1 MKDFLK
7 YLAATILGMAIVS
20 VFSLLLFFIMLG
32 SMVSINTQKPAL
44 QDNSVLRINLSGT
57 INERAQENPLAQI
70 LGNDVLQQ
78 QGLDDILRAIEV
90 AKTDDRISGIYL
102 EGGVLSAD
110 FASMQEIRGALNDF
124 KKSQKFLIAYGENYT
139 QGAYYICSVADKVL
153 LNPSG
158 MLDWHGIAS
167 QPIFYKDLLD
177 KIGVK
182 MQVFRVGTYKSYVE
196 PYTRTDM
203 SPENKQQVQ
212 AFIDDIWDKL
222 CQDVS
227 DSRQLQKDSVKAL
240 VDKYITLA
248 DPQIYVKEK
257 LVDELCYVDQVRDKL
272 RNAADG
278 NIHTISPRELAMF
291 YEPNTAKEKVA
302 VYYCE
307 GSIVGAE
314 TSGFSNEAQIVGP
327 TVVSDLDRLM
337 NDKDIKAVVL
347 RVNSGGGSAYASEQI
362 WHAVQLLKQKKPVVV
377 SMSGMA
383 ASGGYYISC
392 GANKIIAEPTTLTGS
407 IGIFGMV
414 PDATGLMTEKLGLH
428 FDVVKTNEASDFG
441 AMGRPM
447 NGQESQAMQSY
458 VDRGYQL
465 FLKRVAEGRHMQTA
479 EVDSIAQGRVWT
491 GSMAKGIGLV
501 DQLGNLQTA
510 IAEAAKLA
518 QLTNYATV
526 YAPLPQPWFSTMIQQ
541 NGTGYFDRKLR
552 STLGVYYEPLRFVTT
567 LEGRDCL
574 QARIA
579 YEPNLR

>member
-7 YLAATILGMAIVS
+7 YLAATILGMLIVGAFS
-20 VFSLLLFFIMLG
+20 VLLFFIMLG
-32 SMVSINTQKPAL
+32 SMVSLNTQKPVL
-44 QDNSVLRINLSGT
+44 QDNSVLRISLSGT
-57 INERAQENPLAQI
+57 IKERAQENPLAQI
-70 LGNDVLQQ
+70 LGNNVLQE

-90 AKTDDRISGIYL
+90 AKTDKRINGIYI
-102 EGGVLSAD
+102 EGGILSTD
-110 FASMQEIRGALNDF
+110 FATIQEIRDAISDF
-124 KKSQKFLIAYGENYT
+124 KKTNKFVIAYGENYT
-139 QGAYYICSVADKVL
+139 QASYYISSVADKVL

-158 MLDWHGIAS
+158 MIEWHGLAS

-182 MQVFRVGTYKSYVE
+182 MQIFRVGTYKSYVE

-203 SPENKQQVQ
+203 SPENKQQMQ
-212 AFIDDIWDKL
+212 ELIDDVWDKL
-222 CQDVS
+222 CLDVS
-227 DSRQLQKDSVKAL
+227 ISRHLQKDSLKAL
-240 VDKYITLA
+240 ADKYMALA
-248 DPQIYVKEK
+248 EPQTYVKER

-272 RNAADG
+272 RNAASG
-278 NIHTISPRELAMF
+278 SIRTISPRELAMY
-291 YEPNTAKEKVA
+291 YEPNTANEKIA

-307 GSIVGAE
+307 GGIVGAE
-314 TSGFSNEAQIVGP
+314 TSGFSDEAQIVGP

-337 NDKDIKAVVL
+337 NDDEIKAVVL

-362 WHAVQLLKQKKPVVV
+362 WHAVELLKKKKPVVV

-392 GANKIIAEPTTLTGS
+392 GADKIIAEPTTLTGS

-441 AMGRPM
+441 ALGRPM
-447 NGQESQAMQSY
+447 NGQESQAMQNY

-465 FLKRVAEGRHMQTA
+465 FLKRVAEGRHMQVA
-479 EVDSIAQGRVWT
+479 DVDSIAQGRVWT
-491 GSMAKGIGLV
+491 GSMAKKIGLV
-501 DQLGNLQTA
+501 DQLGNLDLA

-518 QLTNYATV
+518 RLKDYTTV
-526 YAPLPQPWFSTMIQQ
+526 YAPLLKPWFSTMIEQP
-541 NGTGYFDRKLR
+541 GTGYFDRKLR
-552 STLGVYYEPLRFVTT
+552 TTLGAYYEPLRFVST

-574 QARIA
+574 QARMS
-579 YEPNLR
+579 YEPNIQ